1 MNELTRE
8 KMLDLL
14 IKQLTEGLSAEE
26 ASELRGLE
34 KEFPELKADT
44 SIEQTAA
51 AVAMANLDTSE
62 PLPASLKA
70 RIAADAENFV
80 GSGETEEYQKTFAF
94 EPKKRSALQWLG
106 WAFAAVAVLLLA
118 LTLLTTRLIPKVE
131 RVYVM
136 MTPTPAPPMNQ
147 QMEQLL
153 ASADVVKTSMT
164 DPKDPKKIM
173 GEVVWSD
180 SAQKGFVRLHGISIN
195 DKTKEQYQL
204 WIVASNQDA
213 KTPVD
218 GGVFDVNDAGE
229 VVIPI
234 NAKIKVE
241 KPAAFVVTAEKPG
254 GVVVSKGEKVMALG
268 KLGA

>member
-26 ASELRGLE
+26 TIELGELE
-34 KEFPELKADT
+34 KEFPELKDDT
-44 SIEQTAA
+44 SFEQMAA
-51 AVAMANLDTSE
+51 AISMANLDTSE
-62 PLPASLKA
+62 PLPASLHA
-70 RIAADAENFV
+70 RIATDAGNFF

-94 EPKKRSALQWLG
+94 EPKRSAWHWLG
-106 WAFAAVAVLLLA
+106 WAFAAVACLLLA
-118 LTLLTTRLIPKVE
+118 LTLLTTRLIPNVE

-136 MTPTPAPPMNQ
+136 TTPPPTPPMNQ

-153 ASADVVKTSMT
+153 TASDVVKTSMT

-180 SAQKGFVRLHGISIN
+180 SAQKGFVRLRGVSVN

-204 WIVASNQDA
+204 WIVAANQDA

-229 VVIPI
+229 VIIPI

-241 KPAAFVVTAEKPG
+241 KPTAFVVTAEKPG

-268 KLGA
+268 KMGA

>member
-1 MNELTRE
+1 MNELNKE

-26 ASELRGLE
+26 TIELRELE
-34 KEFPELKADT
+34 KEFPGLKDET
-44 SIEQTAA
+44 SFEQTAA
-51 AVAMANLDTSE
+51 AISMANLDTSE
-62 PLPASLKA
+62 PLPASLHA
-70 RIAADAENFV
+70 RIASDAGSFV
-80 GSGETEEYQKTFAF
+80 GSSDAEEYQKTLAF
-94 EPKKRSALQWLG
+94 EPKRSMWQWLG
-106 WAFAAVAVLLLA
+106 WAFAAAACIVLAVNLWM
-118 LTLLTTRLIPKVE
+118 TRSNPKVE
-131 RVYVM
+131 TVYVQI
-136 MTPTPAPPMNQ
+136 TPTPAPPMNQ

-153 ASADVVKTSMT
+153 AASDVVKTSMT

-180 SAQKGFVRLHGISIN
+180 SAQKGFVRLSGMSVN
-195 DKTKEQYQL
+195 DKMREQYQL

-234 NAKIKVE
+234 NAKIKIE

-268 KLGA
+268 KMGA